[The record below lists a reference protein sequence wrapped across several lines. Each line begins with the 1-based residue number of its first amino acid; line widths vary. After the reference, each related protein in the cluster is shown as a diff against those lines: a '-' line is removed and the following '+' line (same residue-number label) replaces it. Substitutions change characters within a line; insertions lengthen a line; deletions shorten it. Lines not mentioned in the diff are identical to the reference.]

1 MGFFSGLG
9 KFFMGTPG
17 KMEQRSTLLPQQ
29 QAGFSQL
36 QQAGQ
41 GRGAGGAFGTS
52 ADYYRDILSNDP
64 ASLQAFQDPEM
75 RQFREQTIPGIAEQF
90 AGMGAGGLSSSGF
103 RTAAL
108 GAGTDLGERLAS
120 MRAGL
125 RQGAAERLSNIG
137 SQGLGTFAQNYY
149 RPATQ
154 GFLGAVAPGIGAGL
168 GMLGGGA
175 FGSLAG
181 LSSRGQS
188 QQRGVPSR
196 GGNDAR
202 GFDQYNP
209 YTGGG

>member
-103 RTAAL
+103 RNAAI

-120 MRAGL
+120 MRANL

-137 SQGLGTFAQNYY
+137 SQGLGSFSERFY
-149 RPATQ
+149 RPESQ
-154 GFLGAVAPGIGAGL
+154 GFLQAMAPGIGAGL
-168 GMLGGGA
+168 TAAATGGMSG

-181 LSSRGQS
+181 LANKPQ
-188 QQRGVPSR
+188 GVR
-196 GGNDAR
+196 
-202 GFDQYNP
+202 
-209 YTGGG
+209 